1 MSAST
6 KRDISKLA
14 KMRVNE
20 LQAKF
25 AEVVGE
31 TTRSPN
37 RVYLIR
43 RITEGL
49 VAADEAAKAAPTPS
63 PAPVP
68 QAPEEAAP
76 AAPVPPEPADEAPPE
91 PEAQEP
97 EATQEPEAAQE
108 PDTRLTKLSVPALQ
122 AKYVEVVGRPTSSS
136 HRGYLLWKIREAQKG
151 RVPVGPRR
159 STHREGVTFKVLPL
173 RMEADLVEQLDAA
186 WRRQGLPSRMALIRR
201 SLQSFLQSAGEA
213 EVAALLANEG

>member
-31 TTRSPN
+31 PTRSPN

-63 PAPVP
+63 PAPTP

-76 AAPVPPEPADEAPPE
+76 AAPVPPDPADEAPPE

-97 EATQEPEAAQE
+97 EAQEPEAQE

-159 STHREGVTFKVLPL
+159 SAHREGVAFKVLPL
-173 RMEADLVEQLDAA
+173 RMESELVDQLDAA
-186 WRRQGLPSRMALIRR
+186 WRRQGLRSRMDLFRKALH
-201 SLQSFLQSAGEA
+201 SFLAAAGEA
-213 EVAALLANEG
+213 EVAARLANES

>member
-6 KRDISKLA
+6 KRDIAKLA

-63 PAPVP
+63 PAPTT

-76 AAPVPPEPADEAPPE
+76 AAPVPPEPADEAQPE
-91 PEAQEP
+91 PEA
-97 EATQEPEAAQE
+97 QEPEAAQE

-159 STHREGVTFKVLPL
+159 SAHREGVTFKVLPL